1 MRYQDRLIN
10 YINGIIHDYEQSV
23 DLTQETFIR
32 LFKNAHK
39 YEGKYKFSTWLY
51 RIATNIA
58 IDELRGRNKKGR
70 FFFRNVLD
78 CFRSDEDSFGEELL
92 LPDTSFCPGK
102 ALEESEKA
110 SYLQSAI
117 SSLAE
122 PYRVPFLLKEVQD
135 LSYEEVSHV
144 TQSSSGY
151 RQIKGSQG
159 KAAVERKAAGCPMNC
174 SEVQHKLAENQA
186 HRYGEEIREHLKN
199 CPECR
204 EFCSSIEELDSLSRV
219 LGAQYRAPR
228 DFQARV
234 FEDYKARSS
243 GGWFSFRSVLASICL
258 VAFLA
263 GAVAAWDHLGNGGN
277 LRAGNPG
284 QKRPRLTP
292 GLRSLPCRKSLMRIH
307 MLKWL

>member
-1 MRYQDRLIN
+1 MINSTLARAKEVSLEDNALLESYLEGESTAFDLLVMRYQDRLIN

-78 CFRSDEDSFGEELL
+78 CFRSDENGSNEEFL

-110 SYLQSAI
+110 GYLQSAI

-144 TQSSSGY
+144 LNLP
-151 RQIKGSQG
+151 QG
-159 KAAVERKAAGCPMNC
+159 TVK
-174 SEVQHKLAENQA
+174 
-186 HRYGEEIREHLKN
+186 
-199 CPECR
+199 
-204 EFCSSIEELDSLSRV
+204 SRV
-219 LGAQYRAPR
+219 HRAKLLLR
-228 DFQARV
+228 EKLQ
-234 FEDYKARSS
+234 
-243 GGWFSFRSVLASICL
+243 GVL
-258 VAFLA
+258 
-263 GAVAAWDHLGNGGN
+263 
-277 LRAGNPG
+277 
-284 QKRPRLTP
+284 
-292 GLRSLPCRKSLMRIH
+292 
-307 MLKWL
+307 

>member
-1 MRYQDRLIN
+1 MINSTIAQVKEVSLEDNALLESYLEGESTAFDLLVMRYQDRLIN

-78 CFRSDEDSFGEELL
+78 CFRSDEYSFGEELL

-144 TQSSSGY
+144 LNLP
-151 RQIKGSQG
+151 QG
-159 KAAVERKAAGCPMNC
+159 TVK
-174 SEVQHKLAENQA
+174 
-186 HRYGEEIREHLKN
+186 
-199 CPECR
+199 
-204 EFCSSIEELDSLSRV
+204 SRV
-219 LGAQYRAPR
+219 HRAKLLLR
-228 DFQARV
+228 EKLQ
-234 FEDYKARSS
+234 
-243 GGWFSFRSVLASICL
+243 GVL
-258 VAFLA
+258 
-263 GAVAAWDHLGNGGN
+263 
-277 LRAGNPG
+277 
-284 QKRPRLTP
+284 
-292 GLRSLPCRKSLMRIH
+292 
-307 MLKWL
+307 